1 MQREVTAIFG
11 GNKVLAVETKRS
23 VTPYGG
29 MVVLAEYLKRV
40 GYAEQVRSAMP
51 ITLKSPNAIEPVET
65 FTAFLIS
72 VLAGARRFAHAGML
86 RADRGLHALMGI
98 KRFPTD
104 DTIRNFFKRFNL
116 GKVHEF
122 YWAMWA
128 WQLGRLRRPV
138 EGYSMDLDST
148 VFERYGRQEGAL
160 KGHNPRKHGRPSH
173 HPLLAVL
180 NEAQFILHGW
190 LRSGNCS
197 SSRGVVEFLKEALFK
212 LGRDIRIR
220 VVRADSGFFDKKLL
234 EFLEERQISYI
245 VVARMTLWLKSAAR
259 RINDWRHLD
268 DYYSVGEF
276 ELQLYGW
283 TRARRFVVIRER
295 VREKKGAVGRKLFDL
310 PGYTFRIF
318 VTNCTR
324 VPEEIWRD
332 YNKRA
337 EIENRIGEL
346 KHDLAADDFCMRQF
360 YATEAAFMAIL
371 LLFNLLGELQR
382 MAEMKKYRRPATLRA
397 QLFLCGAMLGQKA
410 RRQVLRLSRD
420 WGGLEERN
428 SLMEKILAHVFP
440 TSPKLA
446 ETG

>member
-29 MVVLAEYLKRV
+29 MVVLVEYLKRV

-51 ITLKSPNAIEPVET
+51 IRLNSPNAIEPVET

-98 KRFPTD
+98 NRFPTD

-116 GKVHEF
+116 GMVHEF
-122 YWAMWA
+122 YWKMWA
-128 WQLGRLRRPV
+128 WQLERLKRPI

-197 SSRGVVEFLKEALFK
+197 
-212 LGRDIRIR
+212 R
-220 VVRADSGFFDKKLL
+220 VTG
-234 EFLEERQISYI
+234 
-245 VVARMTLWLKSAAR
+245 
-259 RINDWRHLD
+259 
-268 DYYSVGEF
+268 
-276 ELQLYGW
+276 
-283 TRARRFVVIRER
+283 
-295 VREKKGAVGRKLFDL
+295 
-310 PGYTFRIF
+310 
-318 VTNCTR
+318 
-324 VPEEIWRD
+324 
-332 YNKRA
+332 
-337 EIENRIGEL
+337 
-346 KHDLAADDFCMRQF
+346 
-360 YATEAAFMAIL
+360 
-371 LLFNLLGELQR
+371 
-382 MAEMKKYRRPATLRA
+382 
-397 QLFLCGAMLGQKA
+397 CG
-410 RRQVLRLSRD
+410 
-420 WGGLEERN
+420 
-428 SLMEKILAHVFP
+428 
-440 TSPKLA
+440 
-446 ETG
+446 